1 MKPRL
6 SLAFALLLAGV
17 ACHPARVKPPVVM
30 AQPEPQIKKENTAE
44 KIAQR
49 KKAEME
55 RSVKVRQQA
64 KDAVERGRERLRDE
78 QNGEAL
84 VAFQEAVRLDHQ
96 SVDAWIRIAYVYEQE
111 GDMAR
116 ASEAF
121 REVKR
126 LWAM

>member
-1 MKPRL
+1 
-6 SLAFALLLAGV
+6 
-17 ACHPARVKPPVVM
+17 M

-44 KIAQR
+44 KIALR